1 MRIDIEPWQQ
11 AETEGFVR
19 HMLARAGRSPATF
32 TPDALARLHEVT
44 GGVPRNI
51 NQMAEL
57 ALLAAA
63 GQGLE
68 LVDVHTI
75 ETVFDELSVISNA

>member
-1 MRIDIEPWQQ
+1 MMRRFTPWSRPKW
-11 AETEGFVR
+11 ASS
-19 HMLARAGRSPATF
+19 GRKPGAATF
-32 TPDALARLHEVT
+32 TPDALARLHELT
-44 GGVPRNI
+44 DGVPRHI
-51 NQMAEL
+51 NQVAEL

-75 ETVFDELSVISNA
+75 ETVFDELSVSSHV